1 MVAIL
6 SHWRGTY
13 SSARRSDQDR
23 AGVMLSE
30 FFQPIHRRETLHFIT
45 VNCSAGEVLNR
56 ERTDYECE
64 HHVFADLS
72 KHSRAQDLQAAA
84 TASIRVHCAAPPGRR
99 RSGRVSGGN
108 LRGTFLG
115 GAADGVLATYVS
127 RHQRSFVKS
136 LITSG

>member
-13 SSARRSDQDR
+13 SAARRSDRDHASVR
-23 AGVMLSE
+23 LSE
-30 FFQPIHRRETLHFIT
+30 FFQPIHRRETLHFIS

-72 KHSRAQDLQAAA
+72 KHSRAQDPQAAA
-84 TASIRVHCAAPPGRR
+84 TASIRVYC
-99 RSGRVSGGN
+99 SS
-108 LRGTFLG
+108 
-115 GAADGVLATYVS
+115 S
-127 RHQRSFVKS
+127 RAQTRWAR
-136 LITSG
+136 I